1 MRRVVTIDGPAGS
14 GKSTAARLLANRL
27 GWRRLDTG
35 AMYRAVALAVL
46 SRGLDPSDESQLEH
60 LVGLIEVR
68 LPPDAVILDDT
79 DVTDQIRDPEVSR
92 QASVIATSAAVRS
105 QLSRWQRAFADE
117 FDTVTEGR
125 DQGTVVFPD
134 AFMKFYLD
142 ADSGERARRREL
154 EWVERGTP
162 VSAEQVLHD
171 LEDRDHRDQ
180 ARALAPLRPASDA
193 LVIDTTPLNPREVV
207 DLLFELVQARLAEER
222 AR

>member
-1 MRRVVTIDGPAGS
+1 
-14 GKSTAARLLANRL
+14 
-27 GWRRLDTG
+27 
-35 AMYRAVALAVL
+35 
-46 SRGLDPSDESQLEH
+46 
-60 LVGLIEVR
+60 
-68 LPPDAVILDDT
+68 VILDDT

>member
-1 MRRVVTIDGPAGS
+1 
-14 GKSTAARLLANRL
+14 
-27 GWRRLDTG
+27 
-35 AMYRAVALAVL
+35 
-46 SRGLDPSDESQLEH
+46 
-60 LVGLIEVR
+60 
-68 LPPDAVILDDT
+68 
-79 DVTDQIRDPEVSR
+79 
-92 QASVIATSAAVRS
+92 
-105 QLSRWQRAFADE
+105 
-117 FDTVTEGR
+117 
-125 DQGTVVFPD
+125 
-134 AFMKFYLD
+134 MKFYLD